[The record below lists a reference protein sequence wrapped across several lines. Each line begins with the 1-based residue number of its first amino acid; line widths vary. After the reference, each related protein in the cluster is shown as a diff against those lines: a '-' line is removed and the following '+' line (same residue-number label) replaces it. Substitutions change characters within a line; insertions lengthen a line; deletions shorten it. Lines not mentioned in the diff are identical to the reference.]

1 MEHDLVDLRDDKGSG
16 STGEVS
22 SGGTGS
28 QAGPGVV
35 DRVLNVGVDRL
46 GPFKGA
52 AVVAD
57 EALASC
63 RGDVER
69 AVDHIIKT
77 HVRLAGTNGFVTGLG
92 GIAALPVTLP
102 VGVGGYYLLGARLAA
117 AVAHLRGEDL
127 HSEHVRSAVLIT
139 LLGSAGTE
147 VLKEAGVKIGTKGLA
162 AALKRVPGRIFIDIN
177 KKVGFRL
184 VTKGETTGVINMGK
198 LIPLAGGPIGATI
211 DVVSMRAVGR
221 YARKNFA
228 ANAEAH

>member
-1 MEHDLVDLRDDKGSG
+1 MDLRDDKASDSAGEDPPTDSG
-16 STGEVS
+16 E
-22 SGGTGS
+22 
-28 QAGPGVV
+28 QAGRGIL
-35 DRVLNVGVDRL
+35 DRVLNVGVDGL

-69 AVDHIIKT
+69 AVDQIIKT

-127 HSEHVRSAVLIT
+127 HSDHVRSAVLVT
-139 LLGSAGTE
+139 MLGSAGTE
-147 VLKEAGVKIGTKGLA
+147 VLKEAGVQIGTKSLA
-162 AALKRVPGRIFIDIN
+162 AALKRVPGKVFIEIN
-177 KKVGFRL
+177 KRVGFRL
-184 VTKGETTGVINMGK
+184 VTKGGTKGVLNVGK
-198 LIPLAGGPIGATI
+198 LVPIAGAPIGAAI
-211 DVVSMRAVGR
+211 DATSMKAVGR

-228 ANAEAH
+228 AHAEAH

>member
-1 MEHDLVDLRDDKGSG
+1 MDTPGHNEDGSCVVSQNPSYVMEVRARIGTWDLDS
-16 STGEVS
+16 
-22 SGGTGS
+22 
-28 QAGPGVV
+28 
-35 DRVLNVGVDRL
+35 
-46 GPFKGA
+46 
-52 AVVAD
+52 
-57 EALASC
+57 
-63 RGDVER
+63 RGDAAMAEVLLSLDTDE
-69 AVDHIIKT
+69 T

-117 AVAHLRGEDL
+117 AAAHLRGEEL

-162 AALKRVPGRIFIDIN
+162 AALKRVPGRIFIEIN

-198 LIPLAGGPIGATI
+198 LIPLAGGPIGATT
-211 DVVSMRAVGR
+211 VSPKPGLM
-221 YARKNFA
+221 KS
-228 ANAEAH
+228 